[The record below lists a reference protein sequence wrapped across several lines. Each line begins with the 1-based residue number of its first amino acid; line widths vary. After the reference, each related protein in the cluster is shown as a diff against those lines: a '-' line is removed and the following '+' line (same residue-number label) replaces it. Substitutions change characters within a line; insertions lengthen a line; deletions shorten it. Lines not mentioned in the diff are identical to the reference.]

1 MSENKQAQLKE
12 LEDMIIN
19 GRESFP
25 IDALTDPSL
34 WVLKGTYE
42 DHEDEDIKIKY
53 HQSKILGSGL
63 TIENAVD
70 CFRCQYYL
78 SSRTRGGVIYWHNT
92 PLYETERLFDYD
104 GIIHLIMARFLVR
117 KEE

>member
-1 MSENKQAQLKE
+1 MINSLQAQLKE
-12 LEDMIIN
+12 LEDMILD
-19 GRESFP
+19 GRESYP
-25 IDALTDPSL
+25 I
-34 WVLKGTYE
+34 VRCNYE
-42 DHEDEDIKIKY
+42 DYDDEAEKKIKY
-53 HQSKILGSGL
+53 HRAKILGAGL

-78 SSRTRGGVIYWHNT
+78 SSRTRGGVIYWHST

-117 KEE
+117 KEEG